1 MEATCGNHKGE
12 LKTGGLYRENI
23 TKISGQNS
31 DGDIVLQADA
41 LNIREG
47 PCPYYIVL

>member
-1 MEATCGNHKGE
+1 MEATCGNHRGY

-23 TKISGQNS
+23 IMISGQNS
-31 DGDIVLQADA
+31 DGDIVLQTEA

-47 PCPYYIVL
+47 SCP